1 MLVDASGATAEID
14 YPTDLGLL
22 NDARKKR
29 GKTFDIWLVR
39 TRCTSQAAHLL
50 KKTRKQY
57 LSVKSIKKDHK

>member
-1 MLVDASGATAEID
+1 MLVDASGATADID

-50 KKTRKQY
+50 KKT
-57 LSVKSIKKDHK
+57 